1 MLANPP
7 YGLPG
12 RGRMSPSAMRER
24 ALRDADALRVFCRAA
39 ARLLPYRGHFFC
51 IFEARSLPRF
61 CAALDE
67 TRLGL
72 RRIVPVRPHSHS
84 PATRLLAEARKDAAA
99 ELRLEAPLT
108 LHRKQSG
115 RTAQARPSWTSRAL
129 AFCPWLTATT

>member
-1 MLANPP
+1 MTIN
-7 YGLPG
+7 
-12 RGRMSPSAMRER
+12 E
-24 ALRDADALRVFCRAA
+24 
-39 ARLLPYRGHFFC
+39 
-51 IFEARSLPRF
+51 
-61 CAALDE
+61 ALDYIHAVDW
-67 TRLGL
+67 RRSSLGL